1 MKLEASKI
9 NNPRGKPRGIKTQQ
23 QMSKTTLTLALCVL
37 FQLSLPAQSNS
48 FSVFEQEQLVS
59 SGTSV
64 TIGKPLSAFEI
75 EQVTRIN
82 PNLVTVNTNGFSAFD
97 IQQFISAGAEFLI
110 KQYND

>member
-1 MKLEASKI
+1 M
-9 NNPRGKPRGIKTQQ
+9 N
-23 QMSKTTLTLALCVL
+23 KTTLILALCVL

-48 FSVFEQEQLVS
+48 FSAFELEQLVG
-59 SGTSV
+59 SGTNV